1 MDIITDYA
9 SRKARASDMAE
20 YIDTHRDPKK
30 RPDIEKVHSNLS
42 QCASY
47 LVFHEYFT
55 VDELRLVKAHTCKQH
70 LLCPFCAMRRSGKFV
85 AKNIPKVQQVINENR
100 ARIPA
105 LVTLTVKNG
114 PNLQERFNHLRRAHR
129 RLNRRRLD
137 ARAGK
142 SQTEWAKVAGGITAY
157 EFTKQDEG
165 DWHPH
170 IHALVMLDD
179 FIDQEQLSQEWKEIT
194 GDSFIVD
201 IRRIRGK
208 PNAGG
213 LDIASALL
221 EVCKYSLK
229 FHDMTLPDT
238 WHAYQTLRTRRLVDS
253 FGILRGVQVPDDL
266 LDDPLEGLPYLER
279 HYRYHQGKRSYDL
292 VECRQ
297 SPGTPVPG
305 EQPHSGTGS
314 ELVQKPVFSGFQKM
328 PKAAAKPLIIAYR
341 LQCEL
346 QDTGPPPAAV

>member
-20 YIDTHRDPKK
+20 YIDTLRVPSK
-30 RPDIEKVHSNLS
+30 RPDIEKVYTNLN

-47 LVFHEYFT
+47 LVFNEYFT

-85 AKNIPKVQQVINENR
+85 AKNLPKVEQVISENR

-105 LVTLTVKNG
+105 MVTFTVKNG
-114 PNLQERFNHLRRAHR
+114 PDLRERFNHLRAAHR
-129 RLNRRRLD
+129 RLSQRRRDHLK
-137 ARAGK
+137 GK
-142 SQTEWAKVAGGITAY
+142 GHTEWAKVAGGITSY
-157 EFTKQDEG
+157 EFTKKDEG

-179 FIDQEQLSQEWKEIT
+179 FIDQKALSAEWLKIT
-194 GDSFIVD
+194 GDSYIVD
-201 IRRIRGK
+201 VRRIKGK

-221 EVCKYSLK
+221 EVCKYALK

-238 WHAYQTLRTRRLVDS
+238 WHAYQCLRARRLVDS
-253 FGILRGVQVPDDL
+253 FGVLRGVEIPDNL

-279 HYRYHQGKRSYDL
+279 HYRYHQGKRAYDL
-292 VECRQ
+292 IDCRNQ
-297 SPGTPVPG
+297 PGANAPG
-305 EQPHSGTGS
+305 
-314 ELVQKPVFSGFQKM
+314 
-328 PKAAAKPLIIAYR
+328 
-341 LQCEL
+341 
-346 QDTGPPPAAV
+346 

>member
-9 SRKARASDMAE
+9 SRKSRAMDMAGF
-20 YIDTHRDPKK
+20 INLQRQPK
-30 RPDIEKVHSNLS
+30 RPDIDKTHANLK

-47 LVFHEYFT
+47 LVFHEYLSI
-55 VDELRLVKAHTCKQH
+55 DELRLVKAHTCKQH

-85 AKNIPKVQQVINENR
+85 AKNLPKVEQVVNENR
-100 ARIPA
+100 SRIPA

-114 PNLQERFNHLRRAHR
+114 PNLHERFMHLKRAHR

-137 ARAGK
+137 HVNKG
-142 SQTEWAKVAGGITAY
+142 QVFTEWAKVAGGITSY
-157 EFTKQDEG
+157 EFTKKDEG

-179 FIDQEQLSQEWKEIT
+179 FIDQKALSAEWEEIT

-201 IRRIRGK
+201 IRRIRGN

-221 EVCKYSLK
+221 EVCKYALK

-238 WHAYQTLRTRRLVDS
+238 WQAYNTLRTRRLVDS
-253 FGILRGVQVPDDL
+253 FGVLRGVQIPDNL
-266 LDDPLEGLPYLER
+266 LDDPLEGLPFIER
-279 HYRYHQGKRSYDL
+279 HYQYQLGKRAYDL
-292 VECRQ
+292 VQIR
-297 SPGTPVPG
+297 SGGTTD
-305 EQPHSGTGS
+305 ES
-314 ELVQKPVFSGFQKM
+314 
-328 PKAAAKPLIIAYR
+328 AA
-341 LQCEL
+341 
-346 QDTGPPPAAV
+346 

>member
-9 SRKARASDMAE
+9 SRKARASDMAG
-20 YIDTHRDPKK
+20 YVDTLRDPKN
-30 RPDIEKVHSNLS
+30 RPDIEKVYTNLN

-47 LVFHEYFT
+47 LVFNEYFT

-85 AKNIPKVQQVINENR
+85 AKNLPKVQQVINENR

-105 LVTLTVKNG
+105 MVTLTVKNG
-114 PNLQERFNHLRRAHR
+114 PCLRERFNHLRAAHR

-137 ARAGK
+137 HLNKGQK
-142 SQTEWAKVAGGITAY
+142 FTEWAKVAGGITSY
-157 EFTKQDEG
+157 EFTKKDEG

-179 FIDQEQLSQEWKEIT
+179 FIDQKALSAEWEDIT

-201 IRRIRGK
+201 VRRIKGK

-213 LDIASALL
+213 LDIASGLL
-221 EVCKYSLK
+221 EVCKYALK

-253 FGILRGVQVPDDL
+253 FGVLRGVEIPDSL
-266 LDDPLEGLPYLER
+266 LDDPLEGLPFLER
-279 HYRYHQGKRSYDL
+279 HYQYRPGKRAYDL
-292 VECRQ
+292 VDCRNH
-297 SPGTPVPG
+297 PGATAPG
-305 EQPHSGTGS
+305 E
-314 ELVQKPVFSGFQKM
+314 K
-328 PKAAAKPLIIAYR
+328 
-341 LQCEL
+341 LQS
-346 QDTGPPPAAV
+346 QVTPAAV